1 MEKVMASNA
10 LERPAVGWDPY
21 DPVHFADPY
30 PAFRRLRE
38 EAPVYY
44 NEQYDF
50 YAVSHYDD
58 VVRGLGDR
66 DAFISRHG
74 SVIDIIKSRYPIP
87 DGLFIFHDPPLHA
100 NYRGLL
106 TKMFTPKRV
115 AALETQIRAFCARAL
130 DPLVEGGEFDFIADL
145 GLEMPLR
152 VIGMLLGIPDED
164 LKGHQTR
171 MNEQSRIE
179 PGQPQAQ
186 HSLAGEEFEEY
197 VDWRIANPADD
208 IMTDL
213 LHTEFVDGQGV
224 KRQVSREE
232 VLVMVNL
239 LVGAGN
245 ETTNRLIGWTA
256 KTLAEHPDQR
266 RQIYE
271 DRGLI
276 PQAIEE
282 VLRFEPPGPS
292 VARVV
297 AEDAQFHGITIPKD
311 STLLCLVGAA
321 NRDEA
326 KFKNGESFDIN
337 RERVAHLTFGYGFH
351 ACIGNALARIEGR
364 IALDEV
370 LNRFPEWDVD
380 LGNAS
385 LTCSVNVRGWETLPA
400 YTPKSKRGVAARG

>member
-1 MEKVMASNA
+1 MASNV
-10 LERPAVGWDPY
+10 LERAAVNWDPY
-21 DPVHFADPY
+21 NPVHFANPY

-74 SVIDIIKSRYPIP
+74 SVIDIIKSRFPIP
-87 DGLFIFHDPPLHA
+87 DGLFIFHDPPKHT

-115 AALETQIRAFCARAL
+115 AGLEAQIRAFCARAL
-130 DPLVEGGEFDFIADL
+130 DPLVEGGELDFIADL

-164 LKGHQTR
+164 LKSHQTR

-179 PGQPQAQ
+179 PGQAQ
-186 HSLAGEEFEEY
+186 EMHSLGGEEFEEY
-197 VDWRIANPADD
+197 VDWRIANPSDD

-224 KRQVSREE
+224 KRRVSREE
-232 VLVMVNL
+232 VLVLVNL
-239 LVGAGN
+239 LIGAGN

-271 DRGLI
+271 DRSLI

-297 AEDAQFHGITIPKD
+297 AEDSEFHGVTIPKD

-326 KFKNGESFDIN
+326 KFKNGETFDIN

-380 LGNAS
+380 LDNAS

-400 YTPKSKRGVAARG
+400 YTPKSKRGIVSRG